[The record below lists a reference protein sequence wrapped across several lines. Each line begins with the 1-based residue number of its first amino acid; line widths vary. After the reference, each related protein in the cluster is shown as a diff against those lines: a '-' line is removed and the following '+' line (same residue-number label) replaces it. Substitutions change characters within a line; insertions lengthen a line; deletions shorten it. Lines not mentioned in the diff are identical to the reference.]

1 MNGFFVMLKTNLKL
15 LLRNKASVFLIL
27 IIPLVSALIL
37 KIPIHTD
44 ATEVG
49 VFNIDVVVFDDSSDM
64 LSSNLIDVL
73 KSNDSFNINVQ
84 KGAANDLNAARERAV
99 NLANKSAAVGF
110 IYIPQNFSDS
120 IIDGKTD
127 NLITV
132 FSTGTDDRV
141 KLLKNDI
148 NIIMSRYQMY
158 SKAANGNKVVFRHL
172 IDSAAKMGTK
182 HETVTITAGDR
193 SLNDNEKKQL
203 KNFGYLVAIMSM
215 ILIFSGNFIANIFI
229 EEKNNRVLK
238 RIMLTKSNIF
248 NYIAVKG
255 AVALISLLVQT
266 AMIIVGIKLFVKVN
280 VGMNLME
287 IAILIF
293 GLGLIFNALSIAL
306 GAIFESLNNANY
318 LALFIA
324 SISALLSGLYFS
336 IDITPNW
343 MQNISLLMPQRW
355 LMKTANQI
363 IIGAN
368 YWLPLFVIIVAA
380 YIVLFLTLGYLGL
393 KVNND

>member
-1 MNGFFVMLKTNLKL
+1 MNGFFVMLKINLKL

-27 IIPLVSALIL
+27 LIPLASALIL

-44 ATEVG
+44 ATEAG

-64 LSSNLIDVL
+64 LSNNLIDIL
-73 KSNDSFNINVQ
+73 KSNDSFKIEVQ
-84 KGAANDLNAARERAV
+84 KGAANNINAARKRAV

-148 NIIMSRYQMY
+148 NIILSRYQMY
-158 SKAANGNKVVFRHL
+158 SKAANGNKIAFKHL
-172 IDSAAKMGTK
+172 MESAAKMETK
-182 HETVTITAGDR
+182 HETVTITDGDR

-238 RIMLTKSNIF
+238 RIMLTKSSIF

-255 AVALISLLVQT
+255 AAALISLLVQT
-266 AMIIVGIKLFVKVN
+266 AMIIIGIKLFVKVN

-287 IAILIF
+287 IAILIL

-306 GAIFESLNNANY
+306 GTIFESLNNANY
-318 LALFIA
+318 LAWFIA

-363 IIGAN
+363 IIGAD